1 MPSEL
6 STILPVVVLVGVIH
20 LAIFLIVSRNKKKRR
35 YALAESVTLRAPGQ
49 SLLNQMDRVTG
60 DIQGCYIYLSIIPL
74 AVLVVHFF
82 LSYILN
88 KPESWLRITVS
99 AGIVLTYG
107 CYFLVRLM
115 ALGAKRKTF
124 HHAYEG
130 EVLVAKQLNRLMDD
144 GYHVYHDFPA
154 DRFHIDHV
162 VIGPTGVMAVETRTR
177 VKAVSRNRNPDP
189 VVTYDGRMLHFPKY
203 SDYQIIEKAKYQAAW
218 LSQWIAATVGED
230 IAARAIVALPGWS
243 VKRTSAEGIPVVN
256 PSQFETLFK
265 HIKPR
270 PLSEGQVASII
281 RQIDQQCRNS
291 DIDGNACFTVS
302 G

>member
-1 MPSEL
+1 MPSDL
-6 STILPVVVLVGVIH
+6 STILPVVVSVGVIH

-35 YALAESVTLRAPGQ
+35 YTQAESVPLRAPGQ
-49 SLLNQMDRVTG
+49 SLLNRMDRVTS
-60 DIQGCYIYLSIIPL
+60 DIQGCYIYLSIIPMT
-74 AVLVVHFF
+74 VLVVHLF

-88 KPESWLRITVS
+88 KPESWWRITAS
-99 AGIVLTYG
+99 AGIILIYG
-107 CYFLVRLM
+107 CYFLMRMMVLSAR
-115 ALGAKRKTF
+115 RKAY

-130 EVLVAKQLNRLMDD
+130 EVSVAKKLNRLMGD

-154 DRFHIDHV
+154 DRFHIDHI

-177 VKAVSRNRNPDP
+177 VKAGSRNRNLDP

-203 SDYQIIEKAKYQAAW
+203 SDYQIIEKAKYQAVW
-218 LSQWIAATVGED
+218 LSQWIAAAVGED

-256 PSQFETLFK
+256 PSQIETLFK

-270 PLSEGQVASII
+270 PLSESQVTRIVN
-281 RQIDQQCRNS
+281 QIDQQCRNN
-291 DIDGNACFTVS
+291 DIDGNACFSVS
-302 G
+302 A